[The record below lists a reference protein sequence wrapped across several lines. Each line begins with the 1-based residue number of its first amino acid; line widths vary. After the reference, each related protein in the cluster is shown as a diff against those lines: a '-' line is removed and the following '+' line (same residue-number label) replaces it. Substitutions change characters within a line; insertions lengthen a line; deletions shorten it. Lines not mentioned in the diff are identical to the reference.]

1 VFCAP
6 GRASTEWIIGVE
18 PRYEAEMLRRIGQ
31 IAINVH
37 DLERAVAFY
46 RDALG
51 LPLLFRAPPDLAF
64 FDADGVWLMLSPP
77 EREELD
83 HPSSILYFDV
93 DDILA
98 EHETLRSRGV
108 PFHDA
113 PHRIHAE
120 PGRELW
126 LATFG
131 DSEGNLF
138 ALRGWRPAP
147 STP

>member
-1 VFCAP
+1 
-6 GRASTEWIIGVE
+6 
-18 PRYEAEMLRRIGQ
+18 MLRRIGQ
-31 IAINVH
+31 MAINVH

-64 FDADGVWLMLSPP
+64 FDVGGVWLMLSPP
-77 EREELD
+77 DQPEFD

-98 EHETLRSRGV
+98 AHDTLKGRGV
-108 PFHDA
+108 SFRDA

-120 PGRELW
+120 AGRELW
-126 LATFG
+126 LVAFDDT
-131 DSEGNLF
+131 EGNTF
-138 ALRGWRPAP
+138 ALRSWRPSA
-147 STP
+147 